1 MSVPQAIQTSMQQTN
16 DLFCS
21 AVVKNRQIDALDN
34 IYTADAR
41 ILPPGADLVQGRAQ
55 IKDFW
60 QQAITAM
67 GATDATLSTVDAET
81 AGDSVIEIGC
91 AELTLSEGQKVA
103 VKYVVHWKQEDG
115 KWKWNTDIWNLNQ

>member
-1 MSVPQAIQTSMQQTN
+1 MSVPQSIQTGMQETN

-21 AVVKNRQIDALDN
+21 SVVKNREIDALDN

-41 ILPPGADLVQGRAQ
+41 ILPPGAELVQGRTK

-60 QQAITAM
+60 EQAIAAL
-67 GATDATLSTVDAET
+67 GVTDATLATVEAET
-81 AGDSVIEIGC
+81 AGDSVIEIGR
-91 AELTLSEGQKVA
+91 AELTLPGGQKVA

-115 KWKWNTDIWNLNQ
+115 KWKWHTDIWNMNQ